1 MWTRRAL
8 KERAKGTLRKYYWQ
22 AFVVALVL
30 MIVGGTSIGGPF
42 NGGGGGSGSGSNS
55 NNPPISTNL
64 EENITNQ
71 LPSMDSF
78 QFDGD
83 FDLEK
88 LDRIP
93 FLPWFIGAAAIG
105 TVMFFVAFSL
115 VWRVFLGYP
124 VEVGCRK
131 FFVKA
136 TTDEQA
142 FNQMTS
148 CFNNETYWNVVKTM
162 FMRGLFN
169 FLWYLALIIPGIIK
183 SYAYSMVPYLLADN
197 PKLDYNE
204 AIGLSQEMTL
214 GHKFDMW
221 VLDLSFIGWYL
232 LGLLACGLG
241 GVFVNPYYESTR
253 AELYLVLRGAAVE
266 KGLCSPEQLNL
277 TVEGDAPR
285 FDF

>member
-1 MWTRRAL
+1 MWTRRDL

-42 NGGGGGSGSGSNS
+42 NGGGGSGRSNGD
-55 NNPPISTNL
+55 NNPAISTNIQ
-64 EENITNQ
+64 ENLTNQ
-71 LPSMDSF
+71 LPDFENFHFDS
-78 QFDGD
+78 D
-83 FDLEK
+83 FNVEK
-88 LDRIP
+88 LERIP
-93 FLPWFIGAAAIG
+93 FLPWFIGAAAVG
-105 TVMFFVAFSL
+105 TVVFFIAFSL

-142 FNQMTS
+142 FNQMAS
-148 CFNNETYWNVVKTM
+148 YFNNDSYWNVVKTM

-169 FLWYLALIIPGIIK
+169 FLWYLALIIPGIVK
-183 SYAYSMVPYLLADN
+183 SYGYSMVPYLLTDN
-197 PKLDYNE
+197 PKMDYRE
-204 AIGLSQEMTL
+204 AIELSQNMTV
-214 GHKFDMW
+214 GHKLDMF

-253 AELYLVLRGAAVE
+253 AELYLVLRGVAIE
-266 KGLCSPEQLNL
+266 KGICRPEQLNL
-277 TVEGDAPR
+277 AVEGDAPR

>member
-22 AFVVALVL
+22 AFAVALVL

-42 NGGGGGSGSGSNS
+42 SGSGSSYKGPNS
-55 NNPPISTNL
+55 DNPPISTNI
-64 EENITNQ
+64 EENIMNQ
-71 LPSMDSF
+71 IPKVDNF
-78 QFDGD
+78 NGDWTFD
-83 FDLEK
+83 DLE
-88 LDRIP
+88 RIP

-105 TVMFFVAFSL
+105 TVMFFIAFSL

-148 CFNNETYWNVVKTM
+148 CFNNESYWNVVKTM

-197 PKLDYNE
+197 PKLDYSE
-204 AIGLSQEMTL
+204 AIQLSQDMTL

-266 KGLCSPEQLNL
+266 KGLCRPEQLNL
-277 TVEGDAPR
+277 AVEGDAPR